1 LSVVTSGLL
10 QRQLT
15 LEVRLRDE
23 ATFDNYLAAQAVKP
37 LLPVLEGQ
45 LLPGGEAIVYLC
57 GPQGA
62 GKSHLLQSAC
72 HLAGERALY
81 LPLAEMRSYP
91 PEDVLQGVE
100 TLGLVCLDD
109 IQAVLGDDAWEL
121 ALFNV
126 FNRAREA
133 GCRLLVA
140 GDAAPRS
147 LAVELPDLRSRL
159 SWGIVYQL
167 PAAGDE
173 AKAEI
178 LRFRAARRGLSLPL
192 EVASYIVS
200 RAPRALEQLLAQLDV
215 LDRMSLAEH
224 RALSIPFVKQVL
236 DL

>member
-1 LSVVTSGLL
+1 MSVVGESLP

-23 ATFDNYLAAQAVKP
+23 ATFENYLAAPAVRPLMPALEAQLKP
-37 LLPVLEGQ
+37 D
-45 LLPGGEAIVYLC
+45 GEAIIYLC

-81 LPLAEMRSYP
+81 LPLDEMRGYT

-109 IQAVLGDDAWEL
+109 IHAVLGDEAWEL
-121 ALFNV
+121 ALFNA

-140 GDAAPRS
+140 GNAAPRR

-159 SWGIVYQL
+159 GWGIVYQL

-173 AKAEI
+173 EKVEI
-178 LRFRAARRGLSLPL
+178 LRFRATRRGLSLPA
-192 EVASYIVS
+192 EVARYIVS
-200 RAPRALEQLLAQLDV
+200 RSPRALEQLLAQLDV
-215 LDRMSLAEH
+215 LDRISLAEH
-224 RALSIPFVKQVL
+224 RALSIPFVKQAL
-236 DL
+236 KF